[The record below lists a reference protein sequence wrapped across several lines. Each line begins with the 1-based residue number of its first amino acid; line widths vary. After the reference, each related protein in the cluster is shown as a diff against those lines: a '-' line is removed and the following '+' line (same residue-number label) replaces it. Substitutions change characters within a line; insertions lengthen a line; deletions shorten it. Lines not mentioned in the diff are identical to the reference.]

1 MNYPLSYDVIINELR
16 KSTNDT
22 VDINQDTND
31 EDSVDCCVV
40 FVNYIIILNTIS

>member
-1 MNYPLSYDVIINELR
+1 MDYQLSYNIITNELQ

-31 EDSVDCCVV
+31 EDPVDCCVV
-40 FVNYIIILNTIS
+40 FVNYIIILNTIN